1 MGLTRD
7 DVKYQV
13 ELRPRAEKDLR
24 NLRRQ
29 EQSRI
34 VEKLQLA
41 SDDLHGDIKR
51 LVQFQPSYRLRVG
64 DYRVLFEVEWDKIVV
79 YRILHRR
86 EAYR

>member
-1 MGLTRD
+1 M
-7 DVKYQV
+7 KYQV

-24 NLRRQ
+24 NLQRQ
-29 EQSRI
+29 EQERI
-34 VEKLQLA
+34 VQKLRLA
-41 SDDLHGDIKR
+41 TDDLHGDIKR

-64 DYRVLFEVEWDKIVV
+64 DYRVLFEVESDKIVV

>member
-1 MGLTRD
+1 M
-7 DVKYQV
+7 KYQV

-24 NLRRQ
+24 SVRQQ
-29 EQSRI
+29 EQNRI
-34 VEKLQLA
+34 IEKLRLA
-41 SDDLHGDIKR
+41 ADDLHGDIKR

-64 DYRVLFEVEWDKIVV
+64 DYRVLFEVEANKIVV

>member
-1 MGLTRD
+1 
-7 DVKYQV
+7 VKYRV
-13 ELRPRAEKDLR
+13 ELKPRAEKDLR
-24 NLRRQ
+24 NLSQ
-29 EQSRI
+29 QDQHRI
-34 VEKLQLA
+34 VEKLRLA

-64 DYRVLFEVEWDKIVV
+64 NYRVLFDIESEKIVV

>member
-1 MGLTRD
+1 
-7 DVKYQV
+7 VKYQV

-24 NLRRQ
+24 NLQRQ
-29 EQSRI
+29 EQKRI
-34 VEKLQLA
+34 VQKLRLA
-41 SDDLHGDIKR
+41 TDDLHGDIKR

-64 DYRVLFEVEWDKIVV
+64 DYRALFEVESDKIVV

>member
-1 MGLTRD
+1 M
-7 DVKYQV
+7 KYDV

-24 NLRRQ
+24 NLTRQ
-29 EQSRI
+29 DQQQVVS
-34 VEKLQLA
+34 KLWLMA
-41 SDDLHGDIKR
+41 DDLQGDIKR

-64 DYRVLFEVEWDKIVV
+64 DYRVLFAIESSKIVV

>member
-1 MGLTRD
+1 M
-7 DVKYQV
+7 KYQV

-24 NLRRQ
+24 SVRQ
-29 EQSRI
+29 REQNRI
-34 VEKLQLA
+34 IEKLRLA
-41 SDDLHGDIKR
+41 ANDLHGDIKR

-64 DYRVLFEVEWDKIVV
+64 DYRVLFEVEVNKIVV

>member
-1 MGLTRD
+1 MR
-7 DVKYQV
+7 YQV

-24 NLRRQ
+24 SVRQQ
-29 EQSRI
+29 EQNRI
-34 VEKLQLA
+34 IEKLRLA
-41 SDDLHGDIKR
+41 ADNLHGDIKH

-64 DYRVLFEVEWDKIVV
+64 DYRVLFEVEANKIVV

>member
-1 MGLTRD
+1 VR
-7 DVKYQV
+7 YQV

-24 NLRRQ
+24 NLRQQ
-29 EQSRI
+29 EQNRI
-34 VEKLQLA
+34 IQKLRLA

-64 DYRVLFEVEWDKIVV
+64 DYRVLFEVEVGKIVV

>member
-1 MGLTRD
+1 M
-7 DVKYQV
+7 KYQV

-24 NLRRQ
+24 NLQRQ
-29 EQSRI
+29 EQERI
-34 VEKLQLA
+34 IDKLRLLVE
-41 SDDLHGDIKR
+41 DLRGDIQR

-64 DYRVLFEVEWDKIVV
+64 DYRVLFEIESSKIVV

>member
-1 MGLTRD
+1 
-7 DVKYQV
+7 VKYQV

-24 NLRRQ
+24 NLQRQ
-29 EQSRI
+29 EQERI
-34 VEKLQLA
+34 IDKLRLLA
-41 SDDLHGDIKR
+41 EDLRGDIKR

-64 DYRVLFEVEWDKIVV
+64 DYRVLFEIESSKIVV

>member
-1 MGLTRD
+1 M
-7 DVKYQV
+7 KYEV

-24 NLRRQ
+24 AINCVDQ
-29 EQSRI
+29 QRI
-34 VEKLQLA
+34 VEKLRFA

-51 LVQFQPSYRLRVG
+51 LIHFQPSYRLRVG
-64 DYRVLFEVEWDKIVV
+64 NYRVLFEVDAGKIVV

>member
-1 MGLTRD
+1 M
-7 DVKYQV
+7 KYQV

-24 NLRRQ
+24 NLQRQ

-34 VEKLQLA
+34 IEKLRVA
-41 SDDLHGDIKR
+41 TDDLHGDIKR

-64 DYRVLFEVEWDKIVV
+64 DYRVLFEVESDKIVV

>member
-1 MGLTRD
+1 M
-7 DVKYQV
+7 KYQV

-34 VEKLQLA
+34 VEKLRLA
-41 SDDLHGDIKR
+41 TDDLHGDIKR

-64 DYRVLFEVEWDKIVV
+64 DYRVLFEVESDKIVV